1 MVNSGVMK
9 RSTAV
14 VLASLTAIALSGCQ
28 HADRP
33 TPPHGPVDIGA
44 GRTLFLDCQGN
55 GSPTVLII
63 PGKGSY
69 AEAWNV
75 VVPQDD
81 PVRASP
87 YDVIEQAALTLSPDA
102 VQPTVARTT
111 RVCAYDRPNTRPDG
125 ADQSTPVHQPH
136 SVAADVDDLL
146 ALIAAAH
153 LGGPFVVAAHSYGG
167 LIADLLARTHPE
179 LVSGLV
185 MADPVSE
192 FLPVVGTARQNA
204 AFDRDGRVPA
214 TPGGEG
220 VLFDDAFTRIKNSP
234 PLPNVP
240 AAVLS
245 SGKFLPAERLTA
257 DNYTQAQIHRSN
269 DMLAAALGT
278 DNRVLS
284 DSGHN
289 VMLYAPREVA
299 QAIDGIVAKTG

>member
-1 MVNSGVMK
+1 MIPAAVTT
-9 RSTAV
+9 RSSAAL
-14 VLASLTAIALSGCQ
+14 LAALTALALSGC
-28 HADRP
+28 RP
-33 TPPHGPVDIGA
+33 AGPPAPPHGPVGIGDD
-44 GRTLFLDCQGN
+44 RTVFLDCQGD

-81 PVRASP
+81 PIRSST
-87 YDVIEQAALTLSPDA
+87 YDIIERAALTPSPEA

-125 ADQSTPVHQPH
+125 ADQSTPVPQPH

-153 LGGPFVVAAHSYGG
+153 LDGPFVLVAHSYGA
-167 LIADLLARTHPE
+167 LVADLLARTHPD
-179 LVSGLV
+179 LVNGLV
-185 MADPVSE
+185 MVDPVSE
-192 FLPVVGTARQNA
+192 FLPAVGNSLQNA

-214 TPGGEG
+214 TPDGEG
-220 VLFDDAFTRIKNSP
+220 VLFDDAFSRIETAP

-245 SGKFLPAERLTA
+245 SGKFMPPERLKT
-257 DNYTQAQIHRSN
+257 DNYTQAQIHRAN

-278 DNRVLS
+278 DDRVVA

-289 VMLYAPREVA
+289 VMLYSPRVVA
-299 QAIDGIVAKTG
+299 DVIDAIVEAQ